1 MKFLLM
7 FFIVMV
13 IAFQWRQSRKPKVH
27 KAARRSAPPAGAST
41 MVPCAQCGLHVPEAD
56 AVHGKKALY
65 CSAAHRNALEP

>member
-27 KAARRSAPPAGAST
+27 KAKRSNTPPAAPPT
-41 MVPCAQCGLHVPEAD
+41 MVPCAHCGLHIPEAD
-56 AVHGKKALY
+56 AVRGAAALY
-65 CSAAHRNALEP
+65 CSTAHRQAQEP